1 MKYPSAV
8 PVSKGESSPIMAA
21 GWAPPPTL
29 LSPTTE
35 IVAAAARGEIFI
47 LVDDPGRENEGDLI
61 VLADYVTPATI
72 NFMVKYGRGL
82 VCLALDSLCAQR
94 VGLTLAPRHNVDV
107 FHTPFAHSID
117 ARHGIS
123 TGISAADRAHTI
135 QTVVAS
141 GSDESHF
148 VSPGHIFPLIASAG
162 GVLSRPGH
170 TEAAVDIARLAGLTP
185 AAVICEVLNDDGSM
199 ARLPDLIRFSEAHQI
214 EIGTISDLI
223 NYRKKFD

>member
-1 MKYPSAV
+1 MKSSSAAPRSRVEGNPVMAGSWEYPPS
-8 PVSKGESSPIMAA
+8 
-21 GWAPPPTL
+21 L
-29 LSPTTE
+29 LSSTTK
-35 IVAAAARGEIFI
+35 IIAAAARGEVFI
-47 LVDDPGRENEGDLI
+47 LVDDPKRENEGDLI
-61 VLADYVTPATI
+61 VLADCVTPAAI
-72 NFMVKYGRGL
+72 NFMARYGRGL

-94 VGLTLAPRHNVDV
+94 VGITLAPRHNVDV

-135 QTVVAS
+135 QTAIAS
-141 GSDESHF
+141 SSDSSHF

-170 TEAAVDIARLAGLTP
+170 TEAAVDIAKLAGMTP

-199 ARLPDLIRFSEAHQI
+199 ARLPDLIRFSQEHQV

-223 NYRKKFD
+223 NHRKKFG